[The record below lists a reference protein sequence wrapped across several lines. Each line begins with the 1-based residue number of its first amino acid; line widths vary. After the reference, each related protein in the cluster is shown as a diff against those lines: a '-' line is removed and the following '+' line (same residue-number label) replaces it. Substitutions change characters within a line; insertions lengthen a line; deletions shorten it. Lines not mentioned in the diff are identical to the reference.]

1 MALKLLSKSTFSVM
15 SPEAS
20 GQINQVVP
28 GLLFGVVQPYQQPG
42 SCFPANSAV
51 SVQVPHGVTGFF
63 EFPEDLRDHLG
74 PGAMG
79 ALIFDVVVFDI
90 DPESNNLRH
99 PKLHGGLGF
108 DRFWQCCREIS
119 AVKREKP
126 AISHRNPVRTG
137 KYGKT
142 SNSFEKATFGCLERS
157 WTLQECT
164 RQRFFG
170 IAPANVE
177 LGGAALLALSR

>member
-20 GQINQVVP
+20 GPINQVVP

-90 DPESNNLRH
+90 DQNRIICDIRNFMV
-99 PKLHGGLGF
+99 G
-108 DRFWQCCREIS
+108 S
-119 AVKREKP
+119 AS
-126 AISHRNPVRTG
+126 ID
-137 KYGKT
+137 
-142 SNSFEKATFGCLERS
+142 FGN
-157 WTLQECT
+157 
-164 RQRFFG
+164 
-170 IAPANVE
+170 AVAK
-177 LGGAALLALSR
+177 LAL